1 MRGCKAAEE
10 LPLFENYEKLEQSSL
25 YDGAIARIRSLIVR
39 GILKPGEQIV
49 EADLSNRLGISRTPV
64 REAVKLLSTE
74 GLVLL
79 RRNRSPIVAP
89 FDRQEIL
96 ELFQVV
102 SSLERLGAEQAAAS
116 MTDIELKKLRD
127 IQLKMESHHSNENM
141 EEYFGL
147 NQQIHALIMDCS
159 RNKVLKLTHESL
171 MARVERARFFALSV
185 EGRWDESI
193 QEHREL
199 LDYLAAGDPE
209 KAGKCLADHVLRTG
223 EIVVAAIEKRQDI

>member
-1 MRGCKAAEE
+1 M
-10 LPLFENYEKLEQSSL
+10 FQDYEKLEQPSL

-39 GILKPGEQIV
+39 GVLKPGEQII

-89 FDRQEIL
+89 YERQEVL

-102 SSLERLGAEQAAAS
+102 SSLERLGAEQAAIC
-116 MTDIELKKLRD
+116 MTDNELKQLHE
-127 IQLKMESHHSNENM
+127 IQRQMESHHSAGDRDT
-141 EEYFGL
+141 YFAL
-147 NQQIHALIMDCS
+147 NQQIHAFIMDCS
-159 RNKVLKLTHESL
+159 RNKVLKFTHESL

-199 LDYLAAGDPE
+199 LGYLTARDAE

-223 EIVVAAIEKRQDI
+223 EIVVGAIEKIQEF

>member
-1 MRGCKAAEE
+1 M
-10 LPLFENYEKLEQSSL
+10 FQDYEKLEQPSL
-25 YDGAIARIRSLIVR
+25 YDGAIAQIRSLIVG
-39 GILKPGEQIV
+39 GILKPGEQII

-89 FDRQEIL
+89 FEKQEML

-102 SSLERLGAEQAAAS
+102 SSLERLGAEQAALE
-116 MTDIELKKLRD
+116 MTDSDLK
-127 IQLKMESHHSNENM
+127 QLHEYQTEMEGHHSAGDRDA
-141 EEYFGL
+141 YFAV
-147 NQQIHALIMDCS
+147 NQKIHAFIMDCA
-159 RNKVLKLTHESL
+159 RNKVLKFTHESL

-199 LDYLAAGDPE
+199 LSKLIGRDPE
-209 KAGKCLADHVLRTG
+209 NAGKCLAHHVLRTG
-223 EIVVAAIEKRQDI
+223 EIVVGAIEKIQEF